1 MKVSLT
7 FRWIMWAIFFVAG
20 ITFSFITDFFLRK
33 MGFVLGFGFFGRM
46 LGFFLLILSVL
57 ISRSTGKTLK
67 KYGHKGK
74 NTSRFDTD
82 TLVTFGPYGCMRHP
96 MHLGLM
102 LMPEG
107 VAFLLNSFSYVIIYA
122 PVNILIIYIMIKQIE
137 EPEAIKKFGSTYF
150 KYMREV
156 PMFNFSLSCIKKLFS
171 VA

>member
-7 FRWIMWAIFFVAG
+7 FRWIMWAIFFVVG
-20 ITFSFITDFFLRK
+20 ITFSLITDFFLGK
-33 MGFVLGFGFFGRM
+33 VGFVLSFGLFGRM
-46 LGFFLLILSVL
+46 FGIFLLILSVL

-67 KYGHKGK
+67 RHGHKGE
-74 NTSRFDTD
+74 NISRFDTD
-82 TLVTFGPYGCMRHP
+82 TLVTSGPYSCMRHP

-107 VAFLLNSFSYVIIYA
+107 IAFLLNSFSYVVIYA

-137 EPEAIKKFGSTYF
+137 EPEAIKKFGNTYL
-150 KYMREV
+150 KYMKEV

-171 VA
+171 AV